1 MGGLQALTMEAFGHC
16 MMFHIVQNDNVKA
29 EKMPDMSV
37 RKGLFGIINDEK
49 YVYTVGGG
57 YSHVKD

>member
-1 MGGLQALTMEAFGHC
+1 
-16 MMFHIVQNDNVKA
+16 MMFHIDQNDNVKA

-37 RKGLFGIINDEK
+37 SKGLFGITNDEK
-49 YVYTVGGG
+49 YIYTVGGG